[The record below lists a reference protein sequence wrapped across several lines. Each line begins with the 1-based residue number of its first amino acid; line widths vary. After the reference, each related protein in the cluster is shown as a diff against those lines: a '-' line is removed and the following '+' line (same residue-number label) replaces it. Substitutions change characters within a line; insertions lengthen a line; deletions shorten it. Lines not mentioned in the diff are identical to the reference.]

1 MKFTELSEEEF
12 SNFVDTQDTKNFF
25 QTVMM
30 KKRMEMEGTKVYL
43 VGVKKDGEVVAASLI
58 AETGHSFLGYKTF
71 EAYKGFIMN
80 YGDKDLV
87 EYMTKEVK
95 EFLKSKKAL
104 NLYIDPYI
112 VNVSRDMDA
121 NVTKDVDNSS
131 VRDFLLSLGY
141 KDNPNGAQ
149 VKWTYCLDLGKSED
163 EIFKNFKSNHKNIIN
178 KCINKYK
185 LHVRQLGYDE
195 LGIFK
200 ECTES
205 TCLRRGFP
213 DKSLEYYQ
221 HMFKCFEDKVK
232 YLICTIN
239 LDEYLESLEEN
250 NRMLEEKI
258 SKLSDAPAN
267 DKKRENFKQEIET
280 NNKNIDYVKELQK
293 DHDNEIVLACAM
305 FITYGDEVVYL
316 FSGSYEEYIKFN
328 GQYLIQWDIIKYAI
342 SSNKKRYNFYGIQD
356 VFDPKGKDRGV
367 YEFKKGFG
375 GYVEELLGSFE
386 LSISPINGLYNLL
399 RKIKGLIRRK

>member
-1 MKFTELSEEEF
+1 MKFTELTEEEF
-12 SNFVDTQDTKNFF
+12 SKFVDTQDTKNFF

-30 KKRMEMEGTKVYL
+30 KKRMEMEGIKVYL
-43 VGVKKDGEVVAASLI
+43 VGIKKEGEVVAASLI
-58 AETGHSFLGYKTF
+58 ADTGHSFLGYKTY

-80 YGDKDLV
+80 YGDQELV

-95 EFLKSKKAL
+95 AFLKSKKTL
-104 NLYIDPYI
+104 KLYIDPYI

-121 NVTKDVDNSS
+121 NIIDGVDNRS
-131 VRDFLLSLGY
+131 VRDYLLSLGY

-163 EIFKNFKSNHKNIIN
+163 EIFKDFKSNHKNIIN

-221 HMFKCFEDKVK
+221 NMFKCFEDKVK

-280 NNKNIDYVKELQK
+280 NNKNIDYVHELQK

-342 SSNKKRYNFYGIQD
+342 NSNHKRYNFYGIQD

-386 LSISPINGLYNLL
+386 LSISPINGLYNFLK
-399 RKIKGLIRRK
+399 KIKGLIKK